1 MTRRTTGLAAAAV
14 MVALL
19 GLLAP
24 AIAQPTQPP
33 AQQAP
38 AQPFAPQWAMLAG
51 WDLFGTKG
59 CGTCHSIRGV
69 GGVVGP
75 DLARTAAT
83 SFFDLGAA
91 MWNHLPRMGARMR
104 EARVERAT
112 LTPTELANLVAFLFT
127 AQYFDPAGDARKG
140 ERLFTDKACV
150 QCHAVGGTGG
160 NVGPALDR
168 LKRANSPVLVA
179 AAMWNHGPRMAEAM
193 RARGI
198 PRPTFEGQEL
208 VDLIAYIVSAAKDG
222 AGETEQVVPGTP
234 DRGRKLFA
242 DRKCAACH
250 AVAGK
255 GPKIG
260 PDLGRPGHHISL
272 TQFAARMWNH
282 GPAMAARMKERG
294 IDVPVLGGQ
303 DMADILAFLYTS
315 HYFDERGSAAR
326 GQQLVQAKG
335 CLTCHSVRGRGGK
348 VAADFATSTVVRT
361 PTGFVAGLWNHS
373 KLMEAQAEKQR
384 VAWPELS
391 GQDLAD
397 LSAYFGSLARSRARR

>member
-24 AIAQPTQPP
+24 AIAQPTPP

-69 GGVVGP
+69 GGGVGP
-75 DLARTAAT
+75 DLARTAST

-112 LTPTELANLVAFLFT
+112 LTPTELANLVAFLYT

-150 QCHAVGGTGG
+150 QCHSVGGTGG
-160 NVGPALDR
+160 SVGPALDR

-234 DRGRKLFA
+234 DRGQKLFT

-250 AVAGK
+250 PVAGR
-255 GPKIG
+255 GPRVG
-260 PDLGRPGHHISL
+260 PDLGGPGHHISL

-294 IDVPVLGGQ
+294 IDVPALSGQ
-303 DMADILAFLYTS
+303 DMADILAYLYVS

-326 GQQLVQAKG
+326 GRQLVQAKG
-335 CLTCHSVRGRGGK
+335 CLTCHAVRGRGGR

-391 GQDLAD
+391 GRDLAD
-397 LSAYFGSLARSRARR
+397 LSAYFGSLARSRARQ